1 MKHGQMGS
9 SHQESGLVGLEVREE
24 AVIPLVEKVPE
35 GVLLHQEA

>member
-1 MKHGQMGS
+1 MGKWVRHIKS
-9 SHQESGLVGLEVREE
+9 LCSLVGLEVREE